1 MHYYGTRLS
10 ENISRREPEGYLLCL
25 NVPVARTGTQD
36 YLPEELGLPPGS
48 SFISVYRPEE
58 EVFSPETVAS
68 FEGMPVT
75 NDHPPEG
82 VDVSNIRALQ
92 KGHAH
97 NVRRGTGE
105 ESDLLLADLIITD
118 PGLISLILEEG
129 KREISC
135 GYTYELCEENGQY
148 IQRKI
153 RGNHVA
159 VVDAGRA
166 GKRVAIRD
174 HKGCDLSAS
183 TQAPLE
189 PAPRV
194 SIKDHKAK
202 EPERMSRRPNLRFG
216 KRLPCYSRPPL
227 TSASE
232 VRAECGDRRTNNLRG
247 ETAMKKSLSKIL
259 ARMAKDGDIETV
271 AEIIEE
277 MIEPEAP
284 AEEETTEVV
293 VVETPKGEE
302 PATASGGNLA
312 GSEVIRNEQAP
323 QCGAATIENAETT
336 VVVDEV
342 TLGEV
347 ISRLD
352 QIITLLTP
360 AASDEDPAEGEPLR
374 AAGGG
379 NSVRGEVSRN
389 EQAPQCGAATIEAA
403 VAEAVEEAI
412 EAVAA
417 EEAVAE
423 VIQPEATSTE
433 EISEMLEEIVD
444 PVSEVIEAE
453 EDECEEPEPEVL
465 STGDALRAALRAV
478 GPALAK
484 MPKKQRQRVCADI
497 AARLN
502 GLGGRSGADTGIYAA
517 LAAARRKTTESPADL
532 GKRIMATRSAN
543 RARQ

>member
-36 YLPEELGLPPGS
+36 YLPEELGLPGS

-75 NDHPPEG
+75 NDHPPDG

-97 NVRRGTGE
+97 NVRRGTGD

-118 PGLISLILEEG
+118 PGLIGLILDEG

-166 GKRVAIRD
+166 G
-174 HKGCDLSAS
+174 
-183 TQAPLE
+183 
-189 PAPRV
+189 PRV
-194 SIKDHKAK
+194 SIKDHKASIS
-202 EPERMSRRPNLRFG
+202 ERRKPN
-216 KRLPCYSRPPL
+216 
-227 TSASE
+227 
-232 VRAECGDRRTNNLRG
+232 
-247 ETAMKKSLSKIL
+247 MKKSLSKIL

-284 AEEETTEVV
+284 AEAVAEEAAEEVAEAV
-293 VVETPKGEE
+293 AEVAEEPAAVVETPEG
-302 PATASGGNLA
+302 
-312 GSEVIRNEQAP
+312 
-323 QCGAATIENAETT
+323 ATI
-336 VVVDEV
+336 VVDED

-352 QIITLLTP
+352 QIIALLTP
-360 AASDEDPAEGEPLR
+360 AAADEDPAEE
-374 AAGGG
+374 
-379 NSVRGEVSRN
+379 
-389 EQAPQCGAATIEAA
+389 I
-403 VAEAVEEAI
+403 AEAVEEAI
-412 EAVAA
+412 EAVTA
-417 EEAVAE
+417 EEAEEE
-423 VIQPEATSTE
+423 VLLPEVTTPE
-433 EISEMLEEIVD
+433 EISEMVQEILD

-453 EDECEEPEPEVL
+453 EDECEEPESEVL

-484 MPKKQRQRVCADI
+484 MPRKQRQRVCADI

-502 GLGGRSGADTGIYAA
+502 GKGGRKGADAGIYAA
-517 LAAARRKTTESPADL
+517 LAAARRKPAADPKDL
-532 GKRIMATRSAN
+532 GRRIMEKRSAN
-543 RARQ
+543 RARN